1 MRGKSVSDQPPVPRP
16 VSTTA
21 GALWQE
27 FEAIHGPDRPACTR
41 HGPDGSLRDY
51 YDAVLQKDQAAL
63 CLSGGGVRSAAFSL
77 GVLQDLARRGL
88 LTQFHYLSTV
98 SGGGYIG
105 SWLQALVHAHGGDT
119 ADVQRALGAIEAAPQ
134 LRTLRKYTNYLT
146 PRPGISSPDTWAG
159 ILLWVRNVLVNW
171 LIFVPAL
178 FAAALLP
185 GLYQNVLAAIEPR
198 WGWPLLVLGLVCL
211 FMGIY
216 NGARHLPSHSV
227 HKTPMQSP
235 SGVFV
240 PKWVVWPLLIWSLL
254 VPLAAAPWLRVV
266 MPGNA
271 ILGDVIP
278 PLGFIV
284 MELAFVI
291 AGYRAAGT
299 HRRLFSHNFGWW
311 SLASLVAA
319 FILWLEL
326 ELSIGLPVIYIAV
339 LGPLAVTIAHL
350 MQSLIYIALRSE
362 AFRGDLD
369 REWLA
374 RLNAEKVVP
383 SLLWAIFAV
392 VCLVLPI
399 AVLDHTSSF
408 TSFVVSGFGL
418 LTGPV
423 AAYVG
428 KISSDMS
435 GKAKTEAGGG
445 FRPSSNL
452 VLGVIA
458 AVFAA
463 TLFMLLARLGWMLAD
478 GHILGDLILM
488 GAAGV
493 LAWALGRRINVN
505 RFSMHGVYRNRLVR
519 AFLGTARR
527 QRQPDDFTGL
537 DPDDNPR
544 MAELEP
550 REPQTRRLFPV
561 VNLTL
566 NLTASRNTAWAERK
580 GESFTVTPSSCGA
593 AFLHKCEDVA
603 AGLPARGAYV
613 RTELY
618 AGSERETGPDDS
630 CRGITLGTALAIS
643 GAAASPN
650 MGYHSSPGAAFLMT
664 LFNVRLGAWLPNPAT
679 ASTDELSRAKP
690 PNALVTLARE
700 LLGLSDDRGNA
711 VYLSDGGHFENLG
724 LYEMV
729 RRRCRRIL
737 VVDAGEDPSSSFE
750 DLGNAIRKI
759 RIDFDVSIEFVPQ
772 VAIGSRTKPLLP
784 FRSFACAK
792 IHYPE
797 CTRPGELVYLKPA
810 DLAEV
815 AMDVRSYRNLN
826 ETFPHQATLEQ
837 FYGESQFESY
847 RELGRSETAGLAPD
861 ATTLT
866 AFFDAVQ
873 RQAPPPPTPRQK
885 QLPPTTIVTRN
896 RRWAMT

>member
-1 MRGKSVSDQPPVPRP
+1 MSDQTPVPRP

-41 HGPDGSLRDY
+41 QGHDGSLRDY
-51 YDAVLQKDQAAL
+51 YDAALQRNQAAL

-88 LTQFHYLSTV
+88 LIQFHYLSTV

-105 SWLQALVHAHGGDT
+105 SWLQALVHAHDGDV
-119 ADVQRALGAIEAAPQ
+119 AEVQRELGAIEAAPE
-134 LRTLRKYTNYLT
+134 LRTLRNYTNYLT

-185 GLYQNVLAAIEPR
+185 GLYQDVLAAIGPR
-198 WGWPLLVLGLVCL
+198 WGWPLLVLGLICL
-211 FMGIY
+211 FTGIY
-216 NGARHLPSHSV
+216 NGARHLPSHSLN
-227 HKTPMQSP
+227 KAALNGPNS
-235 SGVFV
+235 VFV

-278 PLGFIV
+278 LLGFIV

-291 AGYRAAGT
+291 AAYREGGT
-299 HRRLFSHNFGWW
+299 HRRLFGHNFWW
-311 SLASLVAA
+311 WTLASLVTA

-326 ELSIGLPVIYIAV
+326 ELSISLPVIYIAV
-339 LGPLAVTIAHL
+339 FGPLAVTIAHL
-350 MQSLIYIALRSE
+350 MQSLVYVALRTE

-383 SLLWAIFAV
+383 SLLWAIFAA
-392 VCLVLPI
+392 VCLLLPI

-408 TSFVVSGFGL
+408 TSLLVSGFGL

-428 KISSDMS
+428 KTSSDMS
-435 GKAKTEAGGG
+435 GKQKTEAGGG

-458 AVFAA
+458 VVFAA
-463 TLFMLLARLGWMLAD
+463 TLFMLLARLGCMLT
-478 GHILGDLILM
+478 GSHVIGDLILM
-488 GAAGV
+488 GIAGV
-493 LAWALGRRINVN
+493 LAWALGRHINVN
-505 RFSMHGVYRNRLVR
+505 RFSMHAVYRNRLVR
-519 AFLGTARR
+519 AFLGTARK
-527 QRQPDDFTGL
+527 QRQPDEFTGL
-537 DPDDNPR
+537 DPGDNPR

-550 REPQTRRLFPV
+550 RKPKTRRLFPV

-593 AFLHKCEDVA
+593 AYLHKCEDVA
-603 AGLPARGAYV
+603 AGLPVRGAYV

-618 AGSERETGPDDS
+618 GGNERETGPDDY

-679 ASTDELSRAKP
+679 ASADELSRAKP
-690 PNALVTLARE
+690 PNALVTLGRE

-737 VVDAGEDPSSSFE
+737 VVDAGEDPNASFE

-759 RIDFDVSIEFVPQ
+759 RIDFDVSIEFDPQ
-772 VAIGSRTKPLLP
+772 VAIGSRENPLLP
-784 FRSFACAK
+784 FRSFAYAK

-797 CTRPGELVYLKPA
+797 CNAPGELVYLKPA

-826 ETFPHQATLEQ
+826 ERFPHQSTLEQ

-847 RELGRSETAGLAPD
+847 RELGRCETAGLAPE

-885 QLPPTTIVTRN
+885 PPLPTAIVTRS

>member
-1 MRGKSVSDQPPVPRP
+1 MRGKPSSDQPPLPRP

-21 GALWQE
+21 GALWRE
-27 FEAIHGPDRPACTR
+27 FEAIHGPERPASNR
-41 HGPDGSLRDY
+41 QGHDGALRDY
-51 YDAVLQKDQAAL
+51 CDAALQKHQSAL
-63 CLSGGGVRSAAFSL
+63 CLSGGGIRSAAFSL

-88 LTQFHYLSTV
+88 LTEFHYISTV

-105 SWLQALVHAHGGDT
+105 GWLAALLHAHGGD
-119 ADVQRALGAIEAAPQ
+119 AAGVQRRLGAIEAAPELRA
-134 LRTLRKYTNYLT
+134 LRTYSNYLT
-146 PRPGISSPDTWAG
+146 PSPGISSPDTWAG

-178 FAAALLP
+178 FAVALLP
-185 GLYQNVLAAIEPR
+185 GLYQDVLAAIGPV
-198 WGWPLLVLGLVCL
+198 WSWPLLVVGLVCL
-211 FMGIY
+211 FVGIY
-216 NGARHLPSHSV
+216 NGARHLPSHAPPTATRRGES
-227 HKTPMQSP
+227 SD
-235 SGVFV
+235 FV
-240 PKWVVWPLLIWSLL
+240 PLWVLGPLLAWSGL
-254 VPLAAAPWLRVV
+254 VPLVAAPWLRIV
-266 MPGNA
+266 MPGDA

-284 MELAFVI
+284 MELAFVAAAFRE
-291 AGYRAAGT
+291 AGE
-299 HRRLFSHNFGWW
+299 HQRLFKHNIGWW
-311 SLASLVAA
+311 TLASFVAA

-326 ELSIGLPVIYIAV
+326 ELAIGLPVIYIAV

-350 MQSLIYIALRSE
+350 MQSLIYVALRSE

-383 SLLWAIFAV
+383 ALLWAIFAA
-392 VCLVLPI
+392 VCLFLPI
-399 AVLDHTSSF
+399 AILDHTSSF
-408 TSFVVSGFGL
+408 VASLISGFGL
-418 LTGPV
+418 LTGPL
-423 AAYVG
+423 AAYLG
-428 KISSDMS
+428 KISADMS
-435 GKAKTEAGGG
+435 GKDKTAAGGG
-445 FRPSSNL
+445 FRPSANL

-463 TLFMLLARLGWMLAD
+463 TLFMLLARLGWQLAG
-478 GHILGDLILM
+478 GHVLGDLILLAI
-488 GAAGV
+488 AAA
-493 LAWALGRRINVN
+493 LALTLGGHINVN

-527 QRQPDDFTGL
+527 RRQPDDFTGL

-544 MAELEP
+544 MADLEP
-550 REPQTRRLFPV
+550 AATGRWRLFPV

-580 GESFTVTPSSCGA
+580 GESFTVTPCSCGA
-593 AFLHKCEDVA
+593 AYLHKSEDVA
-603 AGLPARGAYV
+603 AGLPVRGAYV
-613 RTELY
+613 QTASY
-618 AGSERETGPDDS
+618 AGSERETGPGDS
-630 CRGITLGTALAIS
+630 CRGITLGTALAVS

-679 ASTDELSRAKP
+679 ASMHQLTRAKP
-690 PNALVTLARE
+690 PNALVTLGRE

-737 VVDAGEDPSSSFE
+737 VVDAGEDPNASFE

-759 RIDFDVSIEFVPQ
+759 RIDFDVAIEFAPQ
-772 VAIGSRTKPLLP
+772 LAIGSRNKPVKP
-784 FRSFACAK
+784 FRDFAYAK

-797 CTRPGELVYLKPA
+797 SDTPGELVYLKPA
-810 DLAEV
+810 DVAEV
-815 AMDVRSYRNLN
+815 AMDVRAYRNLHT
-826 ETFPHQATLEQ
+826 TFPHQSTLKQ

-847 RELGRSETAGLAPD
+847 RELGRYETAFLAPEA
-861 ATTLT
+861 ATLE
-866 AFFDAVQ
+866 AFFDGVR
-873 RQAPPPPTPRQK
+873 RQAPSPPAPRQK
-885 QLPPTTIVTRN
+885 PPPIAIVTRN